1 MGCRR
6 FSEKLADAA
15 LEPGELRDAGLA
27 AHLETCATCQ
37 REFEA
42 QRRLAQA
49 MDLGLSAAVSAEPS
63 PSFAAGVRARLASEP
78 TPLPPGFAGW
88 VPVAAG
94 ALAVL
99 VLMVIWFARQ
109 EGQEPVPEPHQEVS
123 REAAHQPVIE
133 SDKAPVAAARGEMPV
148 RQNRESRPTG
158 APAVR
163 AARIREP
170 EVIVPPGQR
179 EAVLRFYT
187 VMWSGRVD
195 VSALLVKPGPLE
207 IAELKIMPLEVPEL
221 PSGSPQPE

>member
-1 MGCRR
+1 MDCRR

-15 LEPGELRDAGLA
+15 IQPGELRDTGMA
-27 AHLETCATCQ
+27 AHLETCAACRQ
-37 REFEA
+37 ELEA

-49 MDLGLSAAVSAEPS
+49 MDLGLAAAVSAEPS
-63 PSFAAGVRARLASEP
+63 PSFAAGVRARLEAEP
-78 TPLPPGFAGW
+78 APRGSWFTGW

-109 EGQEPVPEPHQEVS
+109 EGQDPVPGLHQEVS
-123 REAAHQPVIE
+123 REAAHHPVIVPDE
-133 SDKAPVAAARGEMPV
+133 AHVATARGKMPV
-148 RQNRESRPTG
+148 RQNRESRPRG

-187 VMWSGRVD
+187 VMWSGRVE

>member
-1 MGCRR
+1 MDCRR

-15 LEPGELRDAGLA
+15 LEPGKVRNVGLA

-37 REFEA
+37 RELEA

-49 MDLGLSAAVSAEPS
+49 VDLGLTAAVSAEPS
-63 PSFAAGVRARLASEP
+63 PAFATGVRARLAAEP
-78 TPLPPGFAGW
+78 APRGSWFTGW

-109 EGQEPVPEPHQEVS
+109 EGQEPVPGPHQEVS

-133 SDKAPVAAARGEMPV
+133 SDKAHVAAARGEMPV
-148 RQNRESRPTG
+148 RQNRESRPKG

-187 VMWSGRVD
+187 VLWSGRVEL
-195 VSALLVKPGPLE
+195 SALLVKPGPLE